1 MTALG
6 VYIDNSKSHVYS
18 FEKWLGREVDFV
30 HAVVGF
36 QNWTDY
42 LNSAKWS
49 VNSLWKDLGRDLH
62 WSVPII
68 SKDGNLWN
76 AAKGDYNKYYEQV
89 ALTILNGTPGTDKIY
104 IRTGWEANGTWF
116 FWNAI
121 GKEEAFKGAF
131 REFVETFREVSDRFI
146 FEWNVSQ
153 TSGGLD
159 PAKIYPGDDVVDI
172 IGMDFYYKPEFHGY
186 DATKGFAYIRDD
198 VYGLQWLENFAKQHG
213 KPTSYSEWGVQGDYS
228 AEFVK
233 LAKAWFDSHD
243 VVLQSYWDSNSDYPG
258 KLSDNSDPTTGAA
271 YKKFFAGPST
281 VELPDGGGAK
291 PPVVPEPS
299 LPTDNGLVAQPSGA
313 WEFQSWGGKAWIGSS
328 SNDWH
333 QSSGGGDTMRGGKGD
348 DTYVVSAVGDKV
360 IEAAGQG
367 VDTVLTWIGNYTLPE
382 HVENLTLTGAGWSN
396 GTGNGL
402 ANIIIGNDSPNL
414 LNGKGGNDILTGGGG
429 NDTFVITKGEG
440 SDIITDF
447 RAGSGLTDVIKLDGL
462 AFKDF
467 AAIKAAAR
475 QSGADTVIN
484 LGDGQ
489 SLTLRGVKVGSLA
502 SDDFALVNIKAPIVA
517 APARPPVAEEPTML
531 PNGAAPA
538 KWLYGTI
545 KSETLTGG
553 GGHDG
558 FKGNGGGDTLK
569 GGVGDDTYVIYSAT
583 DKVIE
588 YAGQGIDTVQT
599 WLSSYTL
606 PDQVENLTITGGSW
620 TTAFG
625 NALANRITGN
635 GAPNVLDGR
644 GGNDVLTGG
653 GGSDTFVITK
663 GLGHDTITDFEGAG
677 RAGGD
682 TLLLKGFGHGAN
694 LSHQGDEWSV
704 HAADGSVT
712 RLTID
717 NVTSLA
723 AHDYVWG

>member
-6 VYIDNSKSHVYS
+6 VYIDNNKSHVHS
-18 FEKWLGREVDFV
+18 FETWLGREVDFV

-36 QNWTDY
+36 QSWNDY
-42 LNSAKWS
+42 VSSAKWS

-68 SKDGNLWN
+68 SKEGNLWN

-89 ALTILNGTPGTDKIY
+89 ALTILNGTPGTEKIY
-104 IRTGWEANGTWF
+104 VRTGWEANGDWF

-131 REFVETFREVSDRFI
+131 REFVETFRDVSDRFV

-159 PAKIYPGDDVVDI
+159 PATIYPGDDVVDI
-172 IGMDFYYKPEFHGY
+172 IGMDFYYKPQWHGY
-186 DATKGFAYIRDD
+186 DAAKGFAAIRDD
-198 VYGLQWLENFAKQHG
+198 VYGLQWLENFAKAHG

-243 VVLQSYWDSNSDYPG
+243 VVLQSYWDSNVDYPG

-271 YKKFFAGPST
+271 YKKYFSGPST
-281 VELPDGGGAK
+281 VELPDGGGAR

-299 LPTDNGLVAQPSGA
+299 SPATDGLVAKASGA
-313 WEFQSWGGKAWIGSS
+313 WDFQSWGGKNWVGGS

-333 QSSGGGDTMRGGKGD
+333 QSSGGGDTLRGGKGD
-348 DTYVVSAVGDKV
+348 DTYVVFGASDKV

-367 VDTVLTWIGNYTLPE
+367 IDTVQTWLSSYTLPE
-382 HVENLTLTGAGWSN
+382 HVENLTFTGAGWSN
-396 GTGNGL
+396 GTGNAQ
-402 ANIIIGNDSPNL
+402 ANIIIGNASPNQ
-414 LNGKGGNDILTGGGG
+414 LNGKGGNDLLTGGAGNDIFVIARGEG
-429 NDTFVITKGEG
+429 NDT
-440 SDIITDF
+440 ITDF
-447 RAGSGLTDVIKLDGL
+447 RGGAGLGDVVRLDGFAL
-462 AFKDF
+462 KDF
-467 AAIKAAAR
+467 AAVKAAAR

-489 SLTLRGVKVGSLA
+489 SLTLLGVKLGSLA
-502 SDDFALVNIKAPIVA
+502 ADDFSLVNIKAPIAA
-517 APARPPVAEEPTML
+517 APVLPPAAETPAVLPGSGAPT
-531 PNGAAPA
+531 
-538 KWLYGTI
+538 KWLYGTA
-545 KSETLTGG
+545 KAETLTGSAG
-553 GGHDG
+553 RDG

-569 GGVGDDTYVIYSAT
+569 GGAGDDTYVVYAAN
-583 DKVIE
+583 DKVVE

-599 WLSSYTL
+599 WLTSYTL
-606 PDQVENLTITGGSW
+606 PDQVENLVITGASW
-620 TTAFG
+620 TTATG

-635 GAPNVLDGR
+635 DAPNVLDGR
-644 GGNDVLTGG
+644 GGDDVLTGG
-653 GGSDTFVITK
+653 GGNDTFVITK
-663 GLGHDTITDFEGAG
+663 GLGHDVITDFQGAG

-682 TLLLKGFGHGAN
+682 TLLLKGFGKGAT
-694 LSHQGDEWSV
+694 LTHQGDDWSIR
-704 HAADGSVT
+704 AADGSVT
-712 RLTID
+712 HLTID

-723 AHDYVWG
+723 TNDYVWG